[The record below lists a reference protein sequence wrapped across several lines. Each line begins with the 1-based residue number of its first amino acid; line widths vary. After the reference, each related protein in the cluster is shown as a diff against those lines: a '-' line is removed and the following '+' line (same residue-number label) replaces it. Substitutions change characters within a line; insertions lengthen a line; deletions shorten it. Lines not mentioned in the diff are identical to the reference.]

1 MSAIAARARKLR
13 YKIKPWRMLST
24 IFLYLTLSGLAFVFA
39 FPFIY
44 MIITSLMTNS
54 DLVNAAVNWIPTSI
68 MFENY
73 IIAWELLN
81 YWRFFQN
88 SVIVTIVPT
97 IGHVLVGAFIGYGFA
112 RFEFPG
118 KKILFGFVI
127 LSMVVPV
134 QTIIVPL
141 FLTYARWDWLN
152 TRLPL
157 IVPAYFGYGVKGGM
171 FIFLFRQFF
180 IGLPKDLENAAKI
193 DGCGFLRTYFYIVFP
208 LAKAAIL
215 VVTVLSVVWRWNE
228 FYQAS
233 IFAGTPALAVLP
245 SQISVLAS
253 MTGPDAQEIFDILL
267 LEIGEDVLNDATIMA
282 GVAMII
288 APILI
293 FFTIA
298 QSQFMKGIERTGIT
312 GE

>member
-1 MSAIAARARKLR
+1 MRAKKLR
-13 YKIKPWRMLST
+13 YKFKPWRILST
-24 IFLYLTLSGLAFVFA
+24 LMLYLTLSGLAFVFA

-54 DLVNAAVNWIPTSI
+54 DLVNAAVNWVPTSL

-73 IIAWELLN
+73 IIAFELLN

-88 SVIVTIVPT
+88 SVIVTILPT
-97 IGHVLVGAFIGYGFA
+97 IGHVFVGAFIGYGFA

-141 FLTYARWDWLN
+141 FLTYSRWDWIN
-152 TRLPL
+152 TFRPL

-180 IGLPKDLENAAKI
+180 VGLPKDLENAAKI

-215 VVTVLSVVWRWNE
+215 VVTVLSIVWRWNE

-233 IFAGTPALAVLP
+233 IFAGLPSLAVLP
-245 SQISVLAS
+245 SQISVLAD

-288 APILI
+288 APILV

>member
-1 MSAIAARARKLR
+1 MSSMLLKAKMLR
-13 YKIKPWRMLST
+13 YKIKPSRILST
-24 IFLYLTLSGLAFVFA
+24 AFLYLTLSGLAFVFA

-54 DLVNAAVNWIPTSI
+54 DLVNAAVNWIPTRL

-73 IIAWELLN
+73 IIAFELLN
-81 YWRFFQN
+81 FWRFFQN
-88 SVIVTIVPT
+88 SLIVTLIPT
-97 IGHVLVGAFIGYGFA
+97 IGHVFVGAFIGYGFA

-118 KKILFGFVI
+118 KKILFGIVI

-141 FLTYARWDWLN
+141 FLTYSRLDWIN
-152 TRLPL
+152 TYRPL
-157 IVPAYFGYGVKGGM
+157 IVPAFFGYGVKGGM
-171 FIFLFRQFF
+171 FIFLYRQFF

-228 FYQAS
+228 FYQVS
-233 IFAGTPALAVLP
+233 IFAGLPALGVLP
-245 SQISVLAS
+245 AQINVLAS

>member
-1 MSAIAARARKLR
+1 MSAVIARAKRLR
-13 YKIKPWRMLST
+13 YKIKPVRMVST
-24 IFLYLTLSGLAFVFA
+24 ILLYLTLSGLAFVFA

-54 DLVNAAVNWIPTSI
+54 DLVNAAVNWVPTRL

-73 IIAWELLN
+73 IIAWDLLN

-97 IGHVLVGAFIGYGFA
+97 IGHVLVGALIGYGFA

-118 KKILFGFVI
+118 KRILFGVVI

-141 FLTYARWDWLN
+141 FLTYSRWDWIN
-152 TRLPL
+152 TYRPL
-157 IVPAYFGYGVKGGM
+157 IVPAFFGYGVKGGM

-193 DGCGFLRTYFYIVFP
+193 DGCGFIRTYLYIVFP

-245 SQISVLAS
+245 GQIGVLAS